1 MSETKKPL
9 IVFSNKPKK
18 DPLKGNLDFYEG
30 IYKDPPCWEAK
41 IAVNLLEEYLNLNK
55 QLEIVTHCFVEG
67 NLIGYNTC
75 KQETKKEI
83 EKLKKQLE
91 IATQALVFYRD
102 CCKDESNEDVI
113 IHPPRLPA
121 FRALLEMEKVE

>member
-41 IAVNLLEEYLNLNK
+41 FAAKLVEDYLKLNK
-55 QLEIVTHCFVEG
+55 ELEIVTHC
-67 NLIGYNTC
+67 LI
-75 KQETKKEI
+75 EI
-83 EKLKKQLE
+83 NQMRSKLE
-91 IATQALVFYRD
+91 
-102 CCKDESNEDVI
+102 
-113 IHPPRLPA
+113 
-121 FRALLEMEKVE
+121 